1 MIYIVMNIQILPPK
15 MTATNTQIVQS
26 DDSRLPLWL
35 QKLPNHVLAINH
47 RVGKKVLAE
56 IADQNSSAETIATLL
71 QQDPVL
77 CLKLYLHVS
86 RKLQGKDTRIQGLEH
101 LIGLMG
107 TENIKQLIKDA
118 PNDGQDKRATSSS
131 QQELYAASFFAAQLA
146 SQLLPE
152 KHGTQGKLFFLP
164 AMLLNAP
171 LWLMWLAA
179 PKIMEFVKKTGSDSS
194 RGSMSIESLFEQK
207 LSFPIHDLL
216 EQTYQYLPLPELSLK
231 ALSLRMDQN
240 TRFWGKVNYSSMAS
254 LLNWVAKDKLAK
266 QGLYAPEVGLY
277 FISHYALA
285 IYFDNH
291 GKHIKRLGKLA
302 ARHLSL
308 SEQEFNQAVTSIAS
322 TLELPQ
328 EMKGRFSPLYRYR
341 GLHKELSDDKAND
354 KVSILKQYLIK
365 LKHSKISDNSLQL
378 VLEAFMQGASVQRSM
393 IFVIK
398 ENRLILKYHAG
409 HKGSALAHLNINFND
424 CGELFT
430 HLLNQPVVII
440 ADKPKLPR
448 IVQQLP
454 TALAQHWD
462 PRPCG
467 IMSLFSHGEPYAIAI
482 CEHNDWSA
490 QRHEHF
496 KLIGKHLLNN
506 LKYCDY

>member
-1 MIYIVMNIQILPPK
+1 MNAPILPSK
-15 MTATNTQIVQS
+15 MTATNTHIVKS
-26 DDSRLPLWL
+26 ENSRLPLWL
-35 QKLPNHVLAINH
+35 KKLPNHILAINH

-56 IADQNSSAETIATLL
+56 IADQNSSAETIAALL

-77 CLKLYLHVS
+77 CLKLYLYVS

-107 TENIKQLIKDA
+107 TESIKQLIKDA
-118 PNDGQDKRATSSS
+118 PKDSQAKQATSSS

-146 SQLLPE
+146 SQLLPA

-179 PKIMEFVKKTGSDSS
+179 PKIMEFVKKTGSNIPQNPV
-194 RGSMSIESLFEQK
+194 GIESLFAQK

-216 EQTYQYLPLPELSLK
+216 EKTHQYLPLPELSLR
-231 ALSLRMDQN
+231 ALTIRIDQN
-240 TRFWGKVNYSSMAS
+240 TRFWGKVNYSSMAN
-254 LLNWVAKDKLAK
+254 LLNWVAKDKKAK

-277 FISHYALA
+277 LIGHYALA

-291 GKHIKRLGKLA
+291 GKHIKRLGRLA
-302 ARHLSL
+302 ARHLGL

-341 GLHKELSDDKAND
+341 GLHKAISDNKAND
-354 KVSILKQYLIK
+354 KISILKQYLIQ
-365 LKHSKISDNSLQL
+365 LKHSRISDNSLQL
-378 VLEAFMQGASVQRSM
+378 ALEAFIQGAEVQRSM

-398 ENRLILKYHAG
+398 ENRLVLKCHAG
-409 HKGSALAHLNINFND
+409 YKGNALTNLNINFND

-506 LKYCDY
+506 LKHCDY